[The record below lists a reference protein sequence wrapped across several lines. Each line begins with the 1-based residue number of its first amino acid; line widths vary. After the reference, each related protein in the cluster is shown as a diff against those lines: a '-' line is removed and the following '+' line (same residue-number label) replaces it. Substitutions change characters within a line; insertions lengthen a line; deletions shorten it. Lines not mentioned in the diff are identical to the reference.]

1 MQVVFIMEFLADYV
15 KRLSDFPLGFGAREC
30 YWSEPLLE
38 STWFLRLLG
47 AKMLWYWRPSL
58 ALQWA
63 TAAIGMA
70 VGSGLY
76 IASIGGTALM
86 LAILYLFAPARNSDE

>member
-1 MQVVFIMEFLADYV
+1 M
-15 KRLSDFPLGFGAREC
+15 
-30 YWSEPLLE
+30 
-38 STWFLRLLG
+38 
-47 AKMLWYWRPSL
+47 

-70 VGSGLY
+70 VASGLY

-86 LAILYLFAPARNSDE
+86 LAILYLFAPASNSDE

>member
-1 MQVVFIMEFLADYV
+1 
-15 KRLSDFPLGFGAREC
+15 
-30 YWSEPLLE
+30 
-38 STWFLRLLG
+38 
-47 AKMLWYWRPSL
+47 L

-86 LAILYLFAPARNSDE
+86 LAILYLFAAARNSDQKVGHSPNSRV

>member
-1 MQVVFIMEFLADYV
+1 MTNISAFEFGAADQSRVAAQVVTGV
-15 KRLSDFPLGFGAREC
+15 GFHGAGVI
-30 YWSEPLLE
+30 
-38 STWFLRLLG
+38 LRSGVGVSGLTT
-47 AKMLWYWRPSL
+47 A
-58 ALQWA
+58 ATIWA

-86 LAILYLFAPARNSDE
+86 LVILYLFAPARNKDE

>member
-1 MQVVFIMEFLADYV
+1 MTGVQT
-15 KRLSDFPLGFGAREC
+15 C
-30 YWSEPLLE
+30 
-38 STWFLRLLG
+38 
-47 AKMLWYWRPSL
+47 
-58 ALQWA
+58 ALPISAAATIWA

-86 LAILYLFAPARNSDE
+86 LAILYLFAPARNTDD

>member
-1 MQVVFIMEFLADYV
+1 MV
-15 KRLSDFPLGFGAREC
+15 
-30 YWSEPLLE
+30 
-38 STWFLRLLG
+38 
-47 AKMLWYWRPSL
+47 
-58 ALQWA
+58 LQWA

-76 IASIGGTALM
+76 IASIGGTPLM